1 MPHILDTGLALIRLG
16 VAASTAVLIV
26 FHDASTDLVAL
37 VSLKSFRRII
47 TTSVYFASIIFFL
60 LTTEVSAQYTQ
71 AAGVMGTEDFM

>member
-1 MPHILDTGLALIRLG
+1 MPHILDTGGLALIRLG
-16 VAASTAVLIV
+16 VDSTAVLIV

-37 VSLKSFRRII
+37 VSRKSFRRII

-60 LTTEVSAQYTQ
+60 LTPEVAAQYTQ